1 MRSISVKITL
11 VLVVVSLI
19 GALFTSFY
27 IQNRTQ
33 KAFDTFIREPRS
45 SRNLVE
51 ALTDHYLV
59 NGSWENAQSVFQK
72 VLPVHD
78 AQ

>member
-19 GALFTSFY
+19 GAIFTSFY

-33 KAFDTFIREPRS
+33 KAFDTFIRDQDQQA
-45 SRNLVE
+45 LVE
-51 ALTDHYLV
+51 ALTDHFL
-59 NGSWENAQSVFQK
+59 G
-72 VLPVHD
+72 
-78 AQ
+78 